1 MQNTLESHH
10 SQGLRKDA
18 LPFSETLAQ
27 SIANIA
33 PTATPA
39 VNLGFVFAASLGGTW
54 FTYLVATIG
63 LLLISVCISQFA
75 KRSATPGSLY
85 AYVSEGLGPGAGFA
99 VGWALILAYLTT
111 GIAVI
116 AGVGVYANDLLK
128 ASGIPISPYIVYG
141 ACALGVFLIAYK
153 DVSVSARVML
163 AIEGASVT
171 FIFIVALLAMS
182 HKGFDA
188 SQLHLEGLTGNGLR
202 TGLVLAIF
210 SFVGF
215 ESATAMGGEA
225 QNPLKNVPRSVYL
238 STAIS
243 GTFFVIMSL
252 VMVSAF
258 RGGAY
263 PEAPLLGLGAVTGI
277 PALGIICSLFAM
289 VSLFACALASLTA
302 VSRIVL
308 AMGRDRLLHVS
319 MGATHAK
326 NETPHMASGAGALLM
341 FLVPS
346 IMNIR
351 GVPIGDVY
359 GLNGTIATYGF
370 LVAYICIA
378 VAAVV
383 FLAKIKQSSPLITT
397 AAVVG
402 TGMMGVAVYGS
413 VIPYQ
418 EAPYGWLP
426 IVFAIYMTVGAVCWM
441 LSRPGVKAAAADKAS
456 RLVRESELETA

>member
-1 MQNTLESHH
+1 MQNTLEEHH
-10 SQGLRKDA
+10 SSGLRKDA

-39 VNLGFVFAASLGGTW
+39 ANLGFVFAACLGGTW
-54 FTYLVATIG
+54 LTYLVATIG

-85 AYVSEGLGPGAGFA
+85 AYVSQGLGNGAGFA

-116 AGVGVYANDLLK
+116 AGVGNYAHDLLLS
-128 ASGIPISPYIVYG
+128 SGIGIPPYIIYA

-163 AIEGASVT
+163 AIEGASVL
-171 FIFIVALLAMS
+171 FIFGVAVLAMS
-182 HKGFDA
+182 KKGFDA
-188 SQLHLEGLTGNGLR
+188 SQLQLSGLTGNGLR

-225 QNPLKNVPRSVYL
+225 QNPLKSVPRSVYL

-243 GTFFVIMSL
+243 GTFFVIMSFI
-252 VMVSAF
+252 MVSAF
-258 RGGAY
+258 KGGAY
-263 PEAPLLGLGAVTGI
+263 PDAPLLGLGKAAGI
-277 PALGIICSLFAM
+277 PVLGIICSLFAI

-302 VSRIVL
+302 VSRIVM
-308 AMGRDRLLHVS
+308 AMGRDGLIHTS

-326 NETPHMASGAGALLM
+326 NETPHIASAAGAILM
-341 FLVPS
+341 FIVPS
-346 IMNIR
+346 LMSFR
-351 GVPIGDVY
+351 GITLSNVY

-378 VAAVV
+378 IAAVV
-383 FLAKIKQSSPLITT
+383 FLAKIKQSSPLVTA

-402 TGMMGVAVYGS
+402 TCMMGVAVYGS
-413 VIPYQ
+413 IIPYQ
-418 EAPYGWLP
+418 DAPYGWLP
-426 IVFAIYMTVGAVCWM
+426 IVFAIYMAVGGVCWV
-441 LSRPGVKAAAADKAS
+441 LSRAGVKAMTTLPDIAE
-456 RLVRESELETA
+456 RGELEAA

>member
-1 MQNTLESHH
+1 MENTLEHH
-10 SQGLRKDA
+10 SAGLRKDA

-39 VNLGFVFAASLGGTW
+39 VNLGFVFAASGGGTW

-85 AYVSEGLGPGAGFA
+85 AYVSQALGPGAGFT

-116 AGVGVYANDLLK
+116 AGVGNYATDLLK
-128 ASGIPISPYIVYG
+128 SSGIGVSPYIVY
-141 ACALGVFLIAYK
+141 ALCAMGVFLIAYK
-153 DVSVSARVML
+153 DVSLSARVML
-163 AIEGASVT
+163 AIEAASVA
-171 FIFIVALLAMS
+171 FIFVVAVMAMS
-182 HKGFDA
+182 KKGFDA
-188 SQLHLEGLTGNGLR
+188 SQLSLTGLTGNGLR

-225 QNPLKNVPRSVYL
+225 RNPLKSVPRSVYL

-243 GTFFVIMSL
+243 GTFFVLMSL
-252 VMVSAF
+252 IMVSAF
-258 RGGAY
+258 KGGEY
-263 PEAPLLGLGAVTGI
+263 PAAPLLGLGTAAGI
-277 PALGIICSLFAM
+277 PVLGIICSLFAM
-289 VSLFACALASLTA
+289 VSLFACALACATA
-302 VSRIVL
+302 VSRIVM
-308 AMGRDRLLHVS
+308 AMGRDGLIHIS
-319 MGATHAK
+319 MGATHSK
-326 NETPHMASGAGALLM
+326 NETPHMAAAASAILM
-341 FLVPS
+341 FIVPS
-346 IMNIR
+346 IMSAR
-351 GVPIGDVY
+351 GIAMGDVY

-378 VAAVV
+378 VGAIVY
-383 FLAKIKQSSPLITT
+383 LSRIKQSSPLVTL

-402 TGMMGVAVYGS
+402 MGMMGIAVYGS
-413 VIPYQ
+413 VVPYQ
-418 EAPYGWLP
+418 AAPYGWLP
-426 IVFAIYMTVGAVCWM
+426 IAFAIYMAAGAVCWM
-441 LSRPGVKAAAADKAS
+441 LSRAGVKKAAAAPTYS
-456 RLVRESELETA
+456 EMGELEAA

>member
-1 MQNTLESHH
+1 MQISLEEHH
-10 SQGLRKDA
+10 SSGLRKDA

-39 VNLGFVFAASLGGTW
+39 VNLGFVFAACLGGTW

-63 LLLISVCISQFA
+63 LLLISVCIAQFA

-85 AYVSEGLGPGAGFA
+85 AYVSQGLGPGAGFA

-116 AGVGVYANDLLK
+116 AGVGNYAHDLL
-128 ASGIPISPYIVYG
+128 ATSGVNISPYFIYA

-163 AIEGASVT
+163 AIEGASVL
-171 FIFIVALLAMS
+171 FIFIVAMIAMS
-182 HKGFDA
+182 KKGFDA
-188 SQLHLEGLTGNGLR
+188 TQFQLAGLTGNGLR

-243 GTFFVIMSL
+243 GTFFVLMSFI
-252 VMVSAF
+252 MVSAF
-258 RGGAY
+258 KGGSY
-263 PEAPLLGLGAVTGI
+263 PDAPLLGLGIAAGI
-277 PALGIICSLFAM
+277 PVLGFICGLFAM

-302 VSRIVL
+302 VSRIIM
-308 AMGRDRLLHVS
+308 AMGRDKLIHTS
-319 MGATHAK
+319 MGATHSK
-326 NETPHMASGAGALLM
+326 NETPHMASAAGALLM

-346 IMNIR
+346 FMSFR
-351 GVPIGDVY
+351 GIALSDVY

-370 LVAYICIA
+370 LVAYISIA
-378 VAAVV
+378 IAAVV
-383 FLAKIKQSSPLITT
+383 FLARIKQSSPLVT
-397 AAVVG
+397 AAAVIG
-402 TGMMGVAVYGS
+402 TGMMGIAVYGS

-426 IVFAIYMTVGAVCWM
+426 IVFAIYMAVGGVCWG
-441 LSRPGVKAAAADKAS
+441 LSRAGVKASANLPS
-456 RLVRESELETA
+456 ITELEAA

>member
-1 MQNTLESHH
+1 MQNTLENHH
-10 SQGLRKDA
+10 SAGLRKDA

-39 VNLGFVFAASLGGTW
+39 VNLGFVFAASSGGTW

-85 AYVSEGLGPGAGFA
+85 AYVSQALGPGAGFA

-116 AGVGVYANDLLK
+116 AGVGNYATDLLK
-128 ASGIPISPYIVYG
+128 SSGMGVSPYVVYA

-153 DVSVSARVML
+153 DVSLSARVML
-163 AIEGASVT
+163 AIEAVSIA
-171 FIFIVALLAMS
+171 FIFGVAVLAMS
-182 HKGFDA
+182 KKGFDA
-188 SQLHLEGLTGNGLR
+188 SQLSLTGLTGDGLR

-225 QNPLKNVPRSVYL
+225 RDPLKNVPRSVYL

-243 GTFFVIMSL
+243 GSFFVLMSFL
-252 VMVSAF
+252 MVSAF
-258 RGGAY
+258 SGTKY
-263 PEAPLLGLGAVTGI
+263 PTAPLMGLGTAAGSPT
-277 PALGIICSLFAM
+277 LGIICSLFA
-289 VSLFACALASLTA
+289 VISLFACALACATA
-302 VSRIVL
+302 VSRIVM
-308 AMGRDRLLHVS
+308 AMGRDGLLHIS

-326 NETPHMASGAGALLM
+326 NETPHIAAAASAILM
-341 FLVPS
+341 FVVPS
-346 IMNIR
+346 IMSAR
-351 GVPIGDVY
+351 GIPMSDVY

-378 VAAVV
+378 VGAVV
-383 FLAKIKQSSPLITT
+383 FLARIKQSSPLVT
-397 AAVVG
+397 AAAIVG
-402 TGMMGVAVYGS
+402 TGMMGMAVYGS
-413 VIPYQ
+413 VVPYQ
-418 EAPYGWLP
+418 AAPYGWLP
-426 IVFAIYMTVGAVCWM
+426 IAFAIYMAAGAVCWF
-441 LSRPGVKAAAADKAS
+441 LSRAGVKAASATP
-456 RLVRESELETA
+456 VMSELEAA

>member
-1 MQNTLESHH
+1 MQNTLETHH
-10 SQGLRKDA
+10 SAGLRKNA

-39 VNLGFVFAASLGGTW
+39 VNLGFVFAASSGGTW
-54 FTYLVATIG
+54 FTYLVATVG
-63 LLLISVCISQFA
+63 LLLISVCIAQFA

-85 AYVSEGLGPGAGFA
+85 AYVSQALGPGAGFT

-116 AGVGVYANDLLK
+116 AGVGNYATDLLK
-128 ASGIPISPYIVYG
+128 SSGIGVSPYIVYA
-141 ACALGVFLIAYK
+141 ACALGVFLICYR
-153 DVSVSARVML
+153 DVSLSARVML
-163 AIEGASVT
+163 AIEGTSVA
-171 FIFIVALLAMS
+171 FIFLVAMLAMS
-182 HKGFDA
+182 KKGFDS
-188 SQLHLEGLTGNGLR
+188 SQLHLAGLTGNGLR

-238 STAIS
+238 STALS
-243 GTFFVIMSL
+243 GAFFVVMSFI
-252 VMVSAF
+252 MVSAF
-258 RGGAY
+258 KGGKY
-263 PEAPLLGLGAVTGI
+263 PDAPLLGLGTASGI

-289 VSLFACALASLTA
+289 VSLFACALACATA
-302 VSRIVL
+302 VSRIVM
-308 AMGRDRLLHVS
+308 AMGRDGLLHVS

-326 NETPHMASGAGALLM
+326 NETPHIAAASAILM
-341 FLVPS
+341 FIVPS
-346 IMNIR
+346 IMSAR
-351 GVPIGDVY
+351 GIAMSDVY

-378 VAAVV
+378 VGAIV
-383 FLAKIKQSSPLITT
+383 FLARIKQPSPLVTV
-397 AAVVG
+397 AAILG
-402 TGMMGVAVYGS
+402 IGMMGIAVYGS

-418 EAPYGWLP
+418 AAPYGWLP
-426 IVFAIYMTVGAVCWM
+426 IAFAIYMAAGAVCWV
-441 LSRPGVKAAAADKAS
+441 LSRAGVKAMSAS
-456 RLVRESELETA
+456 QPLSDMDMDMETA

>member
-1 MQNTLESHH
+1 MQNTLEHH
-10 SQGLRKDA
+10 STGLRKDA

-39 VNLGFVFAASLGGTW
+39 VNLGFVFAASSGGTW
-54 FTYLVATIG
+54 FTYLIATIG

-85 AYVSEGLGPGAGFA
+85 AYVSQALGPGAGFT

-116 AGVGVYANDLLK
+116 AGVGNYATDLLK
-128 ASGIPISPYIVYG
+128 SSGIPVSPYIVY
-141 ACALGVFLIAYK
+141 AFCALGVFLIAYK
-153 DVSVSARVML
+153 DVSLSARVML
-163 AIEGASVT
+163 AIEGASVA
-171 FIFIVALLAMS
+171 FIFLVALMAMS
-182 HKGFDA
+182 RKGFDA
-188 SQLHLEGLTGNGLR
+188 SQLSLTGLTGNGLR

-225 QNPLKNVPRSVYL
+225 RDPLKNVPRSVYL

-243 GTFFVIMSL
+243 GTFFVIMSFI
-252 VMVSAF
+252 MVSAF
-258 RGGAY
+258 KGGKY
-263 PEAPLLGLGAVTGI
+263 PDAPLLGLGAAAGF
-277 PALGIICSLFAM
+277 PFLGVICSMFAM
-289 VSLFACALASLTA
+289 VSLFACALACATA
-302 VSRIVL
+302 VSRIVM
-308 AMGRDRLLHVS
+308 AMGRDGLIHIS

-326 NETPHMASGAGALLM
+326 NETPHIAAAASAILM
-341 FLVPS
+341 FIVPS
-346 IMNIR
+346 IMSAR
-351 GVPIGDVY
+351 GIAMSDVY

-378 VAAVV
+378 VGAIVY
-383 FLAKIKQSSPLITT
+383 LSRIKESSPLVTL

-402 TGMMGVAVYGS
+402 MGMMGIAVYGS
-413 VIPYQ
+413 VVPYQ
-418 EAPYGWLP
+418 AAPYGWLP
-426 IVFAIYMTVGAVCWM
+426 IAFAIYMAVGGVCWV
-441 LSRPGVKAAAADKAS
+441 LSRPGVKKAAAAPTY
-456 RLVRESELETA
+456 SEMSEMEAA